1 MRLPFRFSGGSKLE
15 PPVTSWSSGP
25 RGRFAAGS
33 SDMSTVS
40 RCPPR
45 ASAPSRSQ
53 STTLLMYFT
62 VSWRQHDICGCPSLR
77 PAGWR
82 VTIATRCV
90 HASTIS
96 DPTSPIFD
104 LHWSIGP
111 HPQDRRQAL
120 HQRTLAH
127 QRSCGTPCGIR
138 EWVPAPVTDSEG
150 GTVMPRAQDPYVNA
164 SRYLAA
170 AITSFT
176 PERHLLGK

>member
-1 MRLPFRFSGGSKLE
+1 MRSRIGVHRCRQAGAAAEAERGQATWRPRKLRWFSIRRHLAPVGGCCSCISHL
-15 PPVTSWSSGP
+15 
-25 RGRFAAGS
+25 A
-33 SDMSTVS
+33 
-40 RCPPR
+40 
-45 ASAPSRSQ
+45 
-53 STTLLMYFT
+53 TTQL
-62 VSWRQHDICGCPSLR
+62 CGCPSLHT
-77 PAGWR
+77 ASWR
-82 VTIATRCV
+82 VTIVTRCV

-96 DPTSPIFD
+96 DPTSPMFD

>member
-1 MRLPFRFSGGSKLE
+1 M
-15 PPVTSWSSGP
+15 
-25 RGRFAAGS
+25 
-33 SDMSTVS
+33 
-40 RCPPR
+40 
-45 ASAPSRSQ
+45 
-53 STTLLMYFT
+53 
-62 VSWRQHDICGCPSLR
+62 
-77 PAGWR
+77 
-82 VTIATRCV
+82 

-96 DPTSPIFD
+96 DPTSPLFD

-176 PERHLLGK
+176 PERHLLYPWVSRLCMNFARIPANTPWTGRAGVGPSPPPRHRAPDRSSVGVARTAASADGPHHAAHPSRAWVFVEGGQRAACHEWL